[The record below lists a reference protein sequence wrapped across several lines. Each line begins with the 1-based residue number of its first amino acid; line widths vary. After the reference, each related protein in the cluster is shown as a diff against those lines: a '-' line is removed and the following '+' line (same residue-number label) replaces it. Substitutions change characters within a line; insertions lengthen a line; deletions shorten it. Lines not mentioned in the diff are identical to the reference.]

1 MLSIP
6 SVGSVV
12 SGVLL
17 NKDATKAKITFNDG
31 CSVIIGVNNKGVL
44 APTLVTSKKKKKLKE
59 SLISVNK
66 PFKKPKNKIE
76 EYASNL
82 KQPSQTSYKSAL
94 SHAKSR
100 VSRLAE
106 STMTAAEKMALA
118 QEDGQEI
125 DLSKLT

>member
-17 NKDATKAKITFNDG
+17 NRDATKAKITFNDG
-31 CSVIIGVNNKGVL
+31 CSIIIGVNNKG
-44 APTLVTSKKKKKLKE
+44 TLVQQKAPVKKSKLKE
-59 SLISVNK
+59 STKILSSKPSKKDLINQYVDNMK
-66 PFKKPKNKIE
+66 P
-76 EYASNL
+76 
-82 KQPSQTSYKSAL
+82 PSANSYKSAM
-94 SHAKSR
+94 SRAKSR

-106 STMTAAEKMALA
+106 STMSAAEKLALNS
-118 QEDGQEI
+118 EDGQEI